1 MAAIKSSDL
10 LDFDGTEKE
19 IAKLERLLLSMGANF
34 VSVSD
39 RIAEAHLR
47 EIGLLKQK
55 RELMS
60 QANTRKAGGGSAI
73 ADISKDAEKNIAA
86 IEKYVATLKTMSDYE
101 SISQLSI
108 KELKEGLAALR
119 QQYEQLKPSADSF
132 AKDQQEIAAK
142 TNVATQQLARLEAEF
157 KAVNT
162 TVKASSRAMKE
173 VKNVV
178 VDLEGSYNKLNKETI
193 QLKKELKALPGAFNA
208 VTGEINQAN
217 RQAIIWQKTIERNEQ
232 ALRKM
237 DSSMGN
243 YHRNVGNYSSAF
255 NGLNLSISGLI
266 APILGVSTA
275 YEALHKSVQIID
287 ELTRVKLGLE
297 AVSSSS
303 EQVTRRWQFLS
314 ELADKTGQDITKLSE
329 TYVSFAG
336 ATKDTALEG
345 AAGDRIFRS
354 FSNAFSALGKSSE
367 VAERG
372 LYAVQQ
378 MISKGKVSSEELNQ
392 QLAEALP
399 GANRILAQSL
409 KLSTAE
415 LADMMKKGKILTVDV
430 LPGMAAA
437 IDKLYGASAQK
448 NINTITGSWTR
459 LTSQF
464 KLFLDDLNK
473 DNAVSG
479 FFARLNNGLA
489 DATRNMRA
497 LLNNTPEVAK
507 RAAVIMQNQSP
518 GMKLTGGLIPGIRQ
532 GAAVYNASQQVGAES
547 AANSKMVADVQSV
560 SSSAKRAAILRK
572 EEEDLKKLT
581 RAYHDYK
588 NQTSDSVVATE
599 EMRTRTVALFGAMDQ
614 QRNLVKALKD
624 AEAERIKQ
632 QKEEATIAG
641 RGTGAPAGD
650 GEEKTKKA
658 LSAFEKL
665 EKEVSKL
672 RNILVDEALADFKEG
687 GKEFSPSEKSLK
699 KWTEL
704 YNLMSKVA
712 FATGQTIPK
721 EIEELNEKLFPPR
734 VDPKDIAKS
743 VKIEEIKDPKAPK
756 IESPQDLTKYVAVL
770 ETQEREMQDLVARL
784 ATGSL
789 RKFSDY
795 YASELT
801 KQLAVIQ
808 QLEQEAAL
816 AKTDQEKQGVT
827 ERLQLAKQEYDEK
840 IRLAREEVAAKKELQ
855 GELFNLAQE
864 SASAIFQMISDQR
877 QADRESLQM
886 QMEHELSL
894 VQGNEAAQERIKK
907 DYAKKDLELRQKQ
920 ARLEKAQAAFS
931 IGISTARAV
940 VNALATGG
948 PPWIGIA
955 LAAIV
960 GAMGAIQL
968 AAVLAKPLPQFYK
981 GTDNA
986 PEGPAW
992 VAERGPEIHESK
1004 GKMTLIPNKTIMPLS
1019 KGDKIY
1025 TAAETRAILSNMDRR
1040 EAVNKMIERGVMS
1053 RNKREEIARLQGSMM
1068 VVNQQKI
1075 DYDKLASSFGKELDK
1090 RPVNQTLVDEQ
1101 GIRRRHIRQNS
1112 TITYNNSRFS
1122 LNK

>member
-1 MAAIKSSDL
+1 MAAIKSNDL
-10 LDFDGTEKE
+10 LDFDGTERE
-19 IAKLERLLLSMGANF
+19 LARLEKMFLALGEKMVGLFNKT
-34 VSVSD
+34 
-39 RIAEAHLR
+39 AEAQDKA
-47 EIGLLKQK
+47 IDGAK
-55 RELMS
+55 RLQ
-60 QANTRKAGGGSAI
+60 QALQSVNVKGPGAGGSIGSIGKEMEASI
-73 ADISKDAEKNIAA
+73 AS
-86 IEKYVATLKTMSDYE
+86 IERYAATLKTMSDFE

-108 KELKEGLAALR
+108 RELKDGVAALR
-119 QQYEQLKPSADSF
+119 KQYDELKPSADNF

-142 TNVATQQLARLEAEF
+142 TNVATQQLARLEAEM

-162 TVKASSRAMKE
+162 TVKATSRVMKE
-173 VKNVV
+173 VKKS
-178 VDLEGSYNKLNKETI
+178 VDDAEGSYNKLSKQTAE
-193 QLKKELKALPGAFNA
+193 LKKELKALPNAFNA

-217 RQAIIWQKTIERNEQ
+217 KQAVIWQKTIERNEA

-243 YHRNVGNYSSAF
+243 FHRNVGNYSSAF
-255 NGLNLSISGLI
+255 SGLNLSISGLI

-314 ELADKTGQDITKLSE
+314 DLADKTGQDIGKLSSV
-329 TYVSFAG
+329 YVSFAG

-345 AAGDRIFRS
+345 AAGDKIFRS

-437 IDKLYGASAQK
+437 IEKLYGASAQK
-448 NINTITGSWTR
+448 NVNTITGSWTR
-459 LTSQF
+459 LTTQF

-489 DATRNMRA
+489 DAARNMRA

-507 RAAVIMQNQSP
+507 RAGVIMQNQSP
-518 GMKLTGGLIPGIRQ
+518 GMKALGGFVPGIRQ
-532 GAAVYNASQQVGAES
+532 GAAAYNASQQIGLES
-547 AANSKMVADVQSV
+547 AANSKMVADVQAV
-560 SSSAKRAAILRK
+560 SSSSKRAAILRK

-588 NQTSDSVVATE
+588 NQTSDSVIATE
-599 EMRTRTVALFGAMDQ
+599 EMRTKTVALFGAMDQ
-614 QRNLVKALKD
+614 QRALVKSLK
-624 AEAERIKQ
+624 EAEVERLKV
-632 QKEEATIAG
+632 QKEEAGIAG

-650 GEEKTKKA
+650 GEDKTKKA

-672 RNILVDEALADFKEG
+672 RNILVDEALADFKNGE
-687 GKEFSPSEKSLK
+687 KEFSPSEKSLK
-699 KWTEL
+699 KWKEL
-704 YNLMSKVA
+704 YDLMSKVA
-712 FATGQTIPK
+712 FTTGQNIPK
-721 EIEELNEKLFPPR
+721 EIEELNAKLTNQPE
-734 VDPKDIAKS
+734 DIASSIKLE
-743 VKIEEIKDPKAPK
+743 KIKDPKAPK
-756 IESPQDLTKYVAVL
+756 VESPQDLTKYVAVL
-770 ETQEREMQDLVARL
+770 ETQEKEMQDLVARL

-1004 GKMTLIPNKTIMPLS
+1004 GRMTLIPNKTVMPLS

-1025 TAAETRAILSNMDRR
+1025 TAAETRAILSNMDRKD
-1040 EAVNKMIERGVMS
+1040 AVNKMIERGVVS

-1068 VVNQQKI
+1068 VVSQQKI

-1122 LNK
+1122 LK